1 VVNTIKYLTLVKYL
15 SRQIKRAGRVAIF
28 KQNFSGT
35 IFAFYDLFRSQRL
48 NASAVYAGVGW
59 FAIWRSL
66 VEMFWNLAAHMM
78 EMS

>member
-1 VVNTIKYLTLVKYL
+1 
-15 SRQIKRAGRVAIF
+15 VAIF
-28 KQNFSGT
+28 KQNFSRA
-35 IFAFYDLFRSQRL
+35 IFAFYRLFRPQSL
-48 NASAVYAGVGW
+48 NTSAVYAGVGW